1 MEVGKIRTDLTELE
15 IAARITNLI
24 KMDEEIRE
32 LGDEDLAMVWL
43 IEGVP
48 DEAAIE
54 PNDYAILRFLAT
66 YRDEEGDSYEE
77 TEKLNAELM
86 AQTAEQDENEK
97 GWW

>member
-15 IAARITNLI
+15 IAARIINLI

-32 LGDEDLAMVWL
+32 LDDESLIMVWL
-43 IEGVP
+43 AQGVP

-54 PNDYAILRFLAT
+54 PIDYDILRFMAT

-77 TEKLNAELM
+77 TVELHAELM
-86 AQTAEQDENEK
+86 AQAAEDAENER

>member
-32 LGDEDLAMVWL
+32 LDDEDLVMVWL
-43 IEGVP
+43 AEGVP

-54 PNDYAILRFLAT
+54 PIDYDILRFMAT

-77 TEKLNAELM
+77 TAKLHAELM
-86 AQTAEQDENEK
+86 AQAAEQDENEDN
-97 GWW
+97 WW

>member
-1 MEVGKIRTDLTELE
+1 MEVGEIRTDLTELE

-32 LGDEDLAMVWL
+32 LDDDELVIVWL
-43 IEGVP
+43 SEGVP

-54 PNDYAILRFLAT
+54 PIDYCILRFMAT
-66 YRDEEGDSYEE
+66 YRDEEGDTYDE
-77 TEKLNAELM
+77 TVKLHAELM